1 MLCGPCTTKEGSEE
15 VPCTHPCLCR
25 CSNIS
30 KLLLSSAA
38 NVTHPGA
45 FRTTGNTHAQKA
57 SEVEPSCFGR
67 PYTPASFIVF
77 LQNFS
82 FLHFCCCC
90 CSLHVSACSWRRAT
104 PGHQELCYMK
114 SALSLPFFFFF
125 ESSKQQT
132 TKSFIRATSL
142 ESELLQLTI
151 KAAKV

>member
-90 CSLHVSACSWRRAT
+90 SLHVSACSWRRAT

-114 SALSLPFFFFF
+114 SALSLPFFFF
-125 ESSKQQT
+125 ESSKPQT